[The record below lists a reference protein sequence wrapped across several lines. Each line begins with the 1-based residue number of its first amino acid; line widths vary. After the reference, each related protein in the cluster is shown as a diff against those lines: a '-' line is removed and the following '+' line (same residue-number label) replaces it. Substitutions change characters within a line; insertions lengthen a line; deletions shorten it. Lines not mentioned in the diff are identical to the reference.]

1 MRTALGAL
9 ILAAAAIVAALLGRF
24 GYLSG
29 EAFGDGALKA
39 ISYAAIAA
47 LGLIGPAL
55 ALNLF
60 YSSHRFLVALVA
72 ILGCAALLA
81 TIGNSLGAIGHHVE
95 RVQVAD
101 ARRDDEAAIAR
112 LEAERAALHFAPTTD
127 TEATAARDA
136 MLEADTARRA
146 ECDSRG
152 RRCEEL
158 VAALAVKRDA
168 YAALLKDRA
177 ATQQA
182 ERLDAEVADLRA
194 KLEAKPAPA
203 PAERPKTPPLEF
215 LIKLPDTETVTQQN
229 LAAVAGTELLIALA
243 LVIWEWRRLRP
254 RTTDVIH
261 DALRAMPAS
270 ERTVSHAKREPAA
283 SGDLAIFVHDCMRRA
298 GGENV
303 ELRALYSRFLEWCD
317 AQQLAPLPP
326 KKFSE
331 AFVARCAEAQIDV
344 RCEGQKVLFL
354 DVRLAPT
361 EHWH

>member
-1 MRTALGAL
+1 MRNALGAL
-9 ILAAAAIVAALLGRF
+9 ILGAAALVAVLLGRF

-29 EAFGDGALKA
+29 EALGDGALKA
-39 ISYAAIAA
+39 ISFAAIAI
-47 LGLIGPAL
+47 LGLVGPAV
-55 ALNLF
+55 ALRLF
-60 YSSHRFLVALVA
+60 YSSRRFLGTLVA
-72 ILGCAALLA
+72 ILGCAALAA
-81 TIGNSLGAIGHHVE
+81 TVSNSLGAIDNHVE

-101 ARRDDEAAIAR
+101 ARRDDEAALGQ
-112 LEAERAALHFAPTTD
+112 LEAERAALHFTPVTD
-127 TEATAARDA
+127 AAATAARDA

-146 ECDSRG
+146 ECDGRG

-168 YAALLKDRA
+168 FAALLKDRA

-182 ERLDAEVADLRA
+182 ERLDAEVAGMRE

-203 PAERPKTPPLEF
+203 PAEKPETKPIEF
-215 LIKLPDTETVTQQN
+215 LVRIPDAEAVTRQQLLTVI
-229 LAAVAGTELLIALA
+229 AVELLIALA
-243 LVIWEWRRLRP
+243 LVAWEWRRLRP

-261 DALRAMPAS
+261 EALRAMPAS
-270 ERTVSHAKREPAA
+270 GKAASHAKREPAA
-283 SGDLAIFVHDCMRRA
+283 TGDLAIFVQDCMRRA

-317 AQQLAPLPP
+317 AQQLTPLPP

-354 DVRLAPT
+354 DVRLAPA
-361 EHWH
+361 EYWH